1 MTEKPI
7 KALSEIT
14 VTDTKLFQVINF
26 YYYDPDEIYKKIEKN
41 LINSEDDSEF
51 NLIMENMQAFL
62 DEDEVFINSNA
73 IFLDIV
79 DGYISYLHQESFFD
93 PLLTFEISST
103 PYSLK
108 DGKNI
113 IEIIGDIQITPY
125 PINIK
130 WNLPGRVLKV
140 TSETFMKITGNS
152 IFFTS
157 NKDDSI
163 GGYELIEFIYPM

>member
-1 MTEKPI
+1 MTERPI
-7 KALSEIT
+7 NALSEIT
-14 VTDTKLFQVINF
+14 ITDTKLFQVINF
-26 YYYDPDEIYKKIEKN
+26 YYYDPDEIYKKIKEN
-41 LINSEDDSEF
+41 LINDDHDSEF
-51 NLIMENMQAFL
+51 EIITENMQAYL
-62 DEDEVFINSNA
+62 DEDEVFINSNE

-79 DGYISYLHQESFFD
+79 NGYISYPHQQSFFN

-113 IEIIGDIQITPY
+113 IELIGDVQITPY

-140 TSETFMKITGNS
+140 TSETFMKITGNI

-157 NKDDSI
+157 NKNDSI